1 MIRFKTIDPAKDGTP
16 TSKPAAKPAA
26 PVAVV
31 ETGDGPAEEAAP
43 EPKGSDK
50 GKGMTRKTPLRA
62 KKPDAARLFR
72 D

>member
-1 MIRFKTIDPAKDGTP
+1 MIRFKTIDPAKDGMPTP
-16 TSKPAAKPAA
+16 KPAAKPAA

-31 ETGDGPAEEAAP
+31 ETGGSPAEEPAP
-43 EPKGSDK
+43 EPKGSEK